1 MSYSVGTVQQDNDG
15 FGFNVTFASNP
26 ARFVTFSFDDI
37 KTAEAMAMKMKKI
50 IEVCVSLK
58 VN

>member
-1 MSYSVGTVQQDNDG
+1 MSYSIGKVQQHDDG

-26 ARFVTFSFDDI
+26 ARYVTFSFDGI
-37 KTAEAMAMKMKKI
+37 KTAEAMAMKMKEI
-50 IEVCVSLK
+50 IDVCISLK